1 MLKKII
7 PLILISVLL
16 YSCGTMFK
24 SSQRGKPHSQKLD
37 PAIVTLDALG
47 LLLLIIPGV
56 VSFIV
61 DANNGTLY
69 LPAGAVSFND
79 TSDEGIQKAL
89 AANGYNVSLEHIK
102 EAREKQTIQQ

>member
-7 PLILISVLL
+7 PIILVSIFL

-24 SSQRGKPHSQKLD
+24 SSQRGKPHSDKLD

-61 DANNGTLY
+61 DYNNGTLY
-69 LPAGAVSFND
+69 LPAGKVSFND
-79 TSDEGIQKAL
+79 KSDEGIQKAL
-89 AANGYNVSLEHIK
+89 ATNGYNVPLEQIK
-102 EAREKQTIQQ
+102 EAREKQNIQQ